1 MLENDEALLKDNFE
15 KAYEKFQL
23 STAEVVLP
31 NKSTKQIS
39 YKENENSIEVLGENY
54 RLNFDKSK
62 GIIPRPL
69 GRKVSK

>member
-1 MLENDEALLKDNFE
+1 MLENDEALLKANFE

-23 STAEVVLP
+23 STVEVVLP